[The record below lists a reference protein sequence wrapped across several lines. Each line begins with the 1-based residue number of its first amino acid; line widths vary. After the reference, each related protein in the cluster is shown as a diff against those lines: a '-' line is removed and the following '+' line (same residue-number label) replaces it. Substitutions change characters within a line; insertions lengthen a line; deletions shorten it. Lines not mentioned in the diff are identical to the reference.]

1 MTMMRRI
8 MIQRIL
14 YMGKT
19 NKQFMGEKVD
29 NKLTSRELKAI
40 VAEYT
45 YDEDERFSDELLPEP
60 KRSDKEWE
68 TIRALNKV
76 NKSDFIIYCLYLNYG
91 SARRVGK
98 LLGTS
103 HAPVTRV
110 LRRVEDEI
118 MNEMIKRKE
127 KGLW

>member
-1 MTMMRRI
+1 MTMMRKI

-14 YMGKT
+14 SMGKT

>member
-1 MTMMRRI
+1 

-14 YMGKT
+14 SMGKT

-29 NKLTSRELKAI
+29 NKLTTRELKAI

>member
-1 MTMMRRI
+1 

-14 YMGKT
+14 SMGKT
-19 NKQFMGEKVD
+19 NKQFMGGKVD

>member
-1 MTMMRRI
+1 MMRKI

-14 YMGKT
+14 SMGKT

>member
-1 MTMMRRI
+1 
-8 MIQRIL
+8 
-14 YMGKT
+14 MGKT

-45 YDEDERFSDELLPEP
+45 YDEDERFSDELSPEP

>member
-1 MTMMRRI
+1 MRKI

-14 YMGKT
+14 SMGKT

>member
-1 MTMMRRI
+1 MTMMRKI

-14 YMGKT
+14 SMGKT
-19 NKQFMGEKVD
+19 NKQFMGERVD

>member
-1 MTMMRRI
+1 

-14 YMGKT
+14 SMGKT

-45 YDEDERFSDELLPEP
+45 YDEDERFFDELLPEP

>member
-14 YMGKT
+14 SMGKT

-110 LRRVEDEI
+110 LRRVEEEI

>member
-1 MTMMRRI
+1 

-14 YMGKT
+14 FMGKT

>member
-1 MTMMRRI
+1 MTMMRKI

-14 YMGKT
+14 SMGKT

-29 NKLTSRELKAI
+29 KKLTSRELKAI

>member
-1 MTMMRRI
+1 MTMMRKI

-14 YMGKT
+14 SMGKT

-45 YDEDERFSDELLPEP
+45 YDEEERFSDELLPEP

>member
-1 MTMMRRI
+1 MIMMRKI

-14 YMGKT
+14 SMGKT

>member
-1 MTMMRRI
+1 MTMMRKI

-14 YMGKT
+14 SMGKT

-60 KRSDKEWE
+60 KRSDKEWV
-68 TIRALNKV
+68 TLRALNKV

>member
-1 MTMMRRI
+1 MTMMRKI

-14 YMGKT
+14 SMGKT

-110 LRRVEDEI
+110 LRRVEEEI

>member
-1 MTMMRRI
+1 MTMMRKI

-14 YMGKT
+14 CMGKT

-110 LRRVEDEI
+110 LRRVEEEI

>member
-1 MTMMRRI
+1 

-14 YMGKT
+14 SMGKT

-29 NKLTSRELKAI
+29 KKLTSRELKAI

>member
-1 MTMMRRI
+1 MMQKTLR
-8 MIQRIL
+8 
-14 YMGKT
+14 MGKT

-110 LRRVEDEI
+110 LRRVEDDI

>member
-1 MTMMRRI
+1 MTTMRKI

-14 YMGKT
+14 SMGKT